1 MKISLNKRWFQAGLA
16 GLILTASA
24 GVSYGDIVYT
34 FNSSADTT
42 PWINGGQAVA
52 VTPSFV
58 ADAPPYQSLSTGSLG
73 WTGTFGPASTAQF
86 GGLKLTFPS
95 VNLTSYTDF
104 QFDVKV
110 LNNSFDRWGQ
120 IQSLQPVLGIG
131 PTDSWNQSSY
141 QPQLTAYSAD
151 NGWQHFDI
159 PLIFFSSGSL
169 SDVRQILFNV
179 YDGNYLAPT
188 SMQLAF
194 DNISFTTVPEPSSWL
209 LFAFG
214 VVALG
219 FTTCYRRKLVS

>member
-1 MKISLNKRWFQAGLA
+1 MKTSLNKRWFQAGLA

-42 PWINGGQAVA
+42 PWINGGQSVA
-52 VTPSFV
+52 VSSSFV
-58 ADAPPYQSLSTGSLG
+58 ADAPPYQSLSAGSLG
-73 WTGTFGPASTAQF
+73 WTGTFTPSLNFASLQ
-86 GGLKLTFPS
+86 LTFPS
-95 VNLTSYTDF
+95 VDLSGYTDF

-120 IQSLQPVLGIG
+120 IQSVQPTLGIG
-131 PTDSWNQSSY
+131 PSMSWDTSAY
-141 QPQLTAYSAD
+141 QPQLVAVSAN
-151 NGWQHFDI
+151 NGWQHIDI
-159 PLIFFSSGSL
+159 PMAFFAGPL
-169 SDVRQILFNV
+169 TDVRRILLNV
-179 YDGNYLAPT
+179 YDGNYLSAT

-194 DNISFTTVPEPSSWL
+194 DNISFTTVPEPSSWVL
-209 LFAFG
+209 VAFG